1 MSDELNC
8 PVCGRP
14 LEEPPEGRL
23 KLDSDLWRLRFA
35 FRVVAGLNFAVAALV
50 VMMKGDWLQL
60 AINVVVGALCA
71 VMAISV
77 ATSQQTR
84 NATMKTLREC
94 REAMAKLEDLRQ

>member
-1 MSDELNC
+1 MSDELTC

-14 LEEPPEGRL
+14 LEKPPEGRV
-23 KLDSDLWRLRFA
+23 KLDSDLWRIRFA
-35 FRVVAGLNFAVAALV
+35 FRVVAGLNFAFAALV
-50 VMMKGDWLQL
+50 VMKGDWLQL

>member
-1 MSDELNC
+1 MSDDLTC

-23 KLDSDLWRLRFA
+23 KLDSDLRRLRFA
-35 FRVVAGLNFAVAALV
+35 FRVLAGLNFAVAALV
-50 VMMKGDWLQL
+50 GMKGDWLQL

-77 ATSQQTR
+77 VASQQTR

-94 REAMAKLEDLRQ
+94 RETMAKLEDLRR